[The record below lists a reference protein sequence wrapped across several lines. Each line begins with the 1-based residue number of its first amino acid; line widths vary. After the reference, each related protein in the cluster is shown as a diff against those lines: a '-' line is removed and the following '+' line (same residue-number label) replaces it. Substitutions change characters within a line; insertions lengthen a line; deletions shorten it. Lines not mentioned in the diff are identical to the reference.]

1 MIKCIQ
7 ININHCEAA
16 QDLLSQITREQKA
29 DVVLISEQY
38 KTPTGNGN
46 WVEDKTS
53 KAAIWACGTL
63 PFELKSNR
71 QHEGFVHARIR
82 GIHFYSCY
90 IPPSARLEEF
100 EDVLDHLT
108 RDAIG
113 KTPIII
119 GGDFNAWAV
128 EWASKRTT
136 PKGMAVLEA
145 FARLDLV
152 LLNQGN
158 VDTFSKEGRGSKVD
172 ITFASRAL
180 SRIMHWRVAD
190 MYTHSDHRALI
201 YETRTQAGS
210 HLTKATRKAQEK
222 GWKVK
227 ELDLEMLDFM
237 VNNIEVP
244 KTDAVDGAKNLVKS
258 LTKVCDA
265 AMPRK
270 GKGNGRP
277 PIFWWNETI
286 AGLRKDCL
294 KLRRKCTRRRSHTF
308 YEQYHNEFREKR
320 KELRKAIAHS
330 KSKSFKLLRDEVQ
343 NNPWG
348 SAYRIVLTK
357 IKGIHAVA
365 PVCPEIMA
373 RIVSGLFPQHE
384 DFRLP
389 RELQVDNKS
398 IPAVTLDEVLQAA
411 SRIPTN
417 SSPGLDGI
425 PNIVI
430 KAAINKNTEIFRNI
444 YSAYLKQGIFPEQWK
459 RQRLVLIPKGD
470 KPPEEPSSYRPLCML
485 DTAGKVLERI
495 ICNRL
500 EQYSEGGSGLSERQ
514 FGFRKQRS
522 TIDAIGTVCDLAQ
535 KALAGERWM
544 GGEKQYCAVITLDVK
559 NAFNT
564 ANWSKIMCA
573 LSEMDVP
580 DYLIRI
586 IASYFEG
593 RTLIY
598 DTEAGPKTYNITGGV
613 PQGSVLGPLLWN
625 IMYNGVLKVRTDKE
639 TTIVGYAD
647 DIAIVVVAKK
657 KSDVVHNCNQV
668 IADIRLWL
676 NNAGLQLAEQKTEV
690 VLMSSRKVV
699 ETIEIQVGNQT
710 IRSSPH
716 LKYLGVILDHRL
728 NFREHLT
735 YAGDKAKRVG
745 AALARL
751 MPNIGGPKQPIRKL
765 LASVNTSIL
774 MYAAPIWASATRTPS
789 YARGITPVFRLTSL
803 RVCSAFRTV
812 SDEAVCVIAS
822 RMPIDIA
829 AREAQALR
837 AIKRGQNQSTREDV
851 QTSSAR
857 EWQDRWM
864 TSTKGRWT
872 FKMIPDILAWTTR
885 KHGDVNYYLTQLLS
899 GHGCFREYLYKY
911 KHVDDPSCLY
921 CKGKTESAEHVLM
934 ECVRFEEER
943 SLIEQYT
950 REPITPH
957 GLVQYMLRS
966 QDNWDNANVIIASI
980 MQRVRQ
986 DERRA
991 AMSAAV

>member
-7 ININHCEAA
+7 INLNHCEAA
-16 QDLLSQITREQKA
+16 QDLLTQTAREQKA

-46 WVEDKTS
+46 WVEDKVS
-53 KAAIWACGTL
+53 KAAIWTCGTL

-71 QHEGFVHARIR
+71 QHEGFVHAKIR
-82 GIHFYSCY
+82 GVHFYSCY
-90 IPPSARLEEF
+90 IPPSAQLQELEE
-100 EDVLDHLT
+100 VLDRLT

-145 FARLDLV
+145 LARLELV
-152 LLNQGN
+152 LLNHGN
-158 VDTFSKEGRGSKVD
+158 VDTFSKGGCGSKVD
-172 ITFASRAL
+172 ITFASPAL
-180 SRIMHWRVAD
+180 SRLMHWKVAD
-190 MYTHSDHRALI
+190 VYTHSDHRALI
-201 YETRTQAGS
+201 YETRMPIRFHLSQA
-210 HLTKATRKAQEK
+210 ARKAQEK

-227 ELDLEMLDFM
+227 ELDMEMLDFM
-237 VNNIEVP
+237 VNNIEAP
-244 KTDAVDGAKNLVKS
+244 KTDAVDGAKQLAKY

-265 AMPRK
+265 TMPRK

-277 PIFWWNETI
+277 PIFWWNEAI
-286 AGLRKDCL
+286 ASLRKDCL
-294 KLRRKCTRRRSHTF
+294 KLRRKCTRRRDHVN
-308 YEQYHNEFREKR
+308 YEQIHSEFKEKR

-330 KSKSFKLLRDEVQ
+330 KSQSFNLLRDEVQ

-348 SAYRIVLTK
+348 SAYRIVLTRV
-357 IKGIHAVA
+357 KGIHAVA

-373 RIVSGLFPQHE
+373 RLVSGLFPQHE
-384 DFRLP
+384 LP
-389 RELQVDNKS
+389 LSTRVMQVDDKS
-398 IPAVTLDEVLQAA
+398 IPAVTVDEVLQAA
-411 SRIPTN
+411 SRITIN
-417 SSPGLDGI
+417 SSPGMDGI

-430 KAAINKNTEIFRNI
+430 KTAINKNPEIFRDI
-444 YSAYLKQGIFPEQWK
+444 YDACLKQGIFPEQWK

-485 DTAGKVLERI
+485 DTAGKVFERI

-500 EQYSEGGSGLSERQ
+500 EQYSEGDSGLSEQQ

-522 TIDAIGTVCDLAQ
+522 TIDAISLVCDIAQ
-535 KALAGERWM
+535 KALAGERWL

-559 NAFNT
+559 NAFNS
-564 ANWSKIMCA
+564 ANWGKIMRA
-573 LSEMDVP
+573 LSEMHVP
-580 DYLIRI
+580 EYLIRI
-586 IASYFEG
+586 IANYFEG
-593 RTLIY
+593 RILIY
-598 DTEAGPKTYNITGGV
+598 DTEAGPKTFNITGGV

-625 IMYNGVLKVRTDKE
+625 VMYNDILKERTPKD

-647 DIAIVVVAKK
+647 DIAIVVVAKNK
-657 KSDVVHNCNQV
+657 LDVVHNCNQV
-668 IADIRLWL
+668 IASVRLWL

-699 ETIEIQVGNQT
+699 EIIEIQVGNQT
-710 IRSSPH
+710 IRSSPY

-728 NFREHLT
+728 NFREHLK

-774 MYAAPIWASATRTPS
+774 MYAAPIWSAATRTPS
-789 YARGITPVFRLTSL
+789 YVREITTVSRLTSL
-803 RVCSAFRTV
+803 RICCAFRTV

-829 AREAQALR
+829 VREAQTLR
-837 AIKRGQNQSTREDV
+837 AIRLGGNQYTREDV
-851 QTSSAR
+851 QASSIR
-857 EWQDRWM
+857 EWQDRWR
-864 TSTKGRWT
+864 TSMKGRWT
-872 FKMIPDILAWTTR
+872 FAMIPDILDWTTR
-885 KHGDVNYYLTQLLS
+885 RHGDINYHLTQLLS

-911 KHVDDPSCLY
+911 KHVDDPNCLY
-921 CKGKTESAEHVLM
+921 CEGRTESAEHVLM
-934 ECVRFEEER
+934 ECVRFEEAR
-943 SLIEQYT
+943 HLIEQHT

-957 GLVQYMLRS
+957 GLVKYMLRS
-966 QDNWDNANVIIASI
+966 EGNWNNASLIIASI
-980 MQRVRQ
+980 MQKVRQ

-991 AMSAAV
+991 AMSAAT